1 MRIPFTLSSAIATW
15 PVLVE
20 VLVVAQA
27 TTWASLVACCWSRGR
42 FVFFEKRTTKLF
54 IRTCLKNYCMC
65 LIWLCNVMYIIS
77 FINFIIYLFVYLFTF
92 CFSVGRLE
100 FQSVRF
106 TSSQQNKVWIAG
118 RITICTQM
126 TANAILV
133 MVFLVSGRQFFVIF
147 SDR

>member
-1 MRIPFTLSSAIATW
+1 MTSGADPIYIVQCNSDVACPGGSLGSCPGNNMGIACSLL
-15 PVLVE
+15 LVE
-20 VLVVAQA
+20 RTFRIFWEKDHQTVYSDMSEKL
-27 TTWASLVACCWSRGR
+27 LY
-42 FVFFEKRTTKLF
+42 VF
-54 IRTCLKNYCMC
+54 NM
-65 LIWLCNVMYIIS
+65 VMYIIS